1 MNKISFGERLRQ
13 LRDEKD
19 YSLRE
24 LADKVGVSAAFLSD
38 IELGRRFPA
47 EDKLVALAKALSID
61 VATLKEYDFRDQA
74 EEIKKMMFEDA
85 TAGVAFRTI
94 AQELKRGNIS
104 PEEVV
109 DRLRKN
115 RPRKK

>member
-1 MNKISFGERLRQ
+1 MDKISFGKRLRQ

-19 YSLRE
+19 FSLRE
-24 LADKVGVSAAFLSD
+24 LADKIDVSAAFLSD
-38 IELGRRFPA
+38 IELGRRFPSG
-47 EDKLVALAKALSID
+47 EKLVALANALSVD
-61 VATLKEYDFRDQA
+61 VAELKKYDFRDQA
-74 EEIKKMMFEDA
+74 EEIKNMMFEDA

-104 PEEVV
+104 PEEIV

-115 RPRKK
+115 KPRKK

>member
-1 MNKISFGERLRQ
+1 VDKISFGERLRQ

-19 YSLRE
+19 FSLRE
-24 LADKVGVSAAFLSD
+24 LADKIGVSAAFLSD

-47 EDKLVALAKALSID
+47 EDKLVALADALSVD
-61 VATLKEYDFRDQA
+61 VAELKKYDFRDQA

-104 PEEVV
+104 PEEIV